1 MNLILSILVFQER
14 KYCLHDNV
22 KLVFFKKKNIQK
34 LYTLYKK
41 KHPNSASKL
50 HCSKYTKTIHTFKK
64 KKNPNSASE
73 FALFACTVQMNYTV
87 HANAKF
93 KKAARSCFVM

>member
-1 MNLILSILVFQER
+1 VNLILSILVFQER

-64 KKNPNSASE
+64 KKKPE
-73 FALFACTVQMNYTV
+73 QCKWICTVCV
-87 HANAKF
+87 HSANELYC
-93 KKAARSCFVM
+93 ARECKI